1 MSPPQQGN
9 TKFSRLLSAQERLLD
24 YLLSSSINFSLI
36 QSRCCSKMVMH
47 LSQVGISITLSCL
60 TSPAAC
66 LACRRRQSYVIIS
79 VVALFLA
86 FWSTHAGASQ

>member
-1 MSPPQQGN
+1 MSPFQQVN

-24 YLLSSSINFSLI
+24 YLIASSIDFSLI
-36 QSRCCSKMVMH
+36 HSRCCSKMVTH
-47 LSQVGISITLSCL
+47 LSQVGISIGLSCL

-66 LACRRRQSYVIIS
+66 FACRRRQSYVIIS